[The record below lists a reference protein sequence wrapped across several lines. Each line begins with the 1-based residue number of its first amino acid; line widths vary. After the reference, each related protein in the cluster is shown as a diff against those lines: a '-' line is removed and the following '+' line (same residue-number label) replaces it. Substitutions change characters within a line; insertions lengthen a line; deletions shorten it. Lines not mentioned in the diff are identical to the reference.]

1 MIYLDDFLDSTQ
13 GQLYGPIHSRTFTNF
28 CFDSRRIQPG
38 ELFLAV
44 KTERGDGHDYI
55 LDACRDGA
63 TGVVCERPVD
73 LSRFAVTCLVVPDT
87 QQALQ
92 NWAHHILVKYG
103 TQVVGVTGSVGK
115 TSTKEAV
122 AAVLSARFEVFRNR
136 ASFNGRFGLPIA
148 LGELRPNAEIAVLE
162 MAADGFGEI
171 AELVQMAPPR
181 VGIVTAVQPAHLD
194 TFGSLEAIAAEK
206 AHLVEG
212 LSASG
217 LAVLNY
223 DDPRVRAMAR
233 RTPAQVLTY
242 GFDPGADLVA
252 TNVTVDGD
260 GTVFKMRL
268 QHLGVLVDQVE
279 LRLPLVGR
287 HQAYVG
293 LAAAAVGLSFG
304 LDLATI
310 ARQLAG
316 MERVP
321 GRLNPLPGHG
331 GSLLLDDT
339 YNASPAAVLAALE
352 TLAAF
357 KGRRKIA
364 VLGDMTHL
372 GAFEAE
378 GHRAVGR
385 RAAEVVDILVTKG
398 EAAWQIADEARRLG
412 LDGDRVVIT
421 YTTEDAV
428 SAIRD
433 RLGPGDVVLVKGA
446 VEARMEE
453 VVAQLMADPAQAE
466 RVLVRQEPAWKQTLV
481 LYPDRPTWVEIDL
494 GAIAHNTRRLK
505 ALAGPGVKLMAV
517 LKADAYGHG
526 ALRVGQTMLNNGADW
541 LAIAMVS
548 EAIALRQAG
557 IDAPI
562 LVLGYTPAWQAR
574 DAVRFD
580 LALTVFNLDVARAL
594 SRAAVALNRQAR
606 VHVKVDTGMGRLGL
620 FPEEV
625 VPFIQSIRDLPGLV
639 VEGIFTHFAVA
650 DSREDWADAYTA
662 EQVARFQAVL
672 DDLIAAGIT
681 IPLVHAANSAATL
694 RLLNC
699 QVPIPSLPAAN
710 GGNEGGGHWDLVIG
724 HSSQLVVRPG
734 IALYGLD
741 PSPEVRCPPDFRPAL
756 SWKTQIAQVKAMPPG
771 SYIGYGCTYR
781 TEGMQRIA
789 VIPVGYAD
797 GFRRAPKNWGEVI
810 VRGRRVPIVGRVC
823 MDQTMIDVTGVPDVR
838 QGDEVV
844 LIGRQGDE
852 VITVEEVAARLGTIN
867 YEVVSEIL
875 ARVPRVS

>member
-1 MIYLDDFLDSTQ
+1 MIYLDDLLDGTG
-13 GQLYGPIHSRTFTNF
+13 GQIHGSVQARTFANF

-63 TGVVCERPVD
+63 AGVLCERPPD
-73 LSRFAVTCLVVPDT
+73 LSRFAATCIVVPDT
-87 QQALQ
+87 QRALQ
-92 NWAHHILVKYG
+92 DWARFILAKYG

-122 AAVLSARFEVFRNR
+122 AAVLSARFQVFKNR

-148 LGELRPNAEIAVLE
+148 LGELRPDAEIAVLE

-171 AELVQMAPPR
+171 AELVRIAPPQ
-181 VGIVTAVQPAHLD
+181 VGIVTAVQPVHLD
-194 TFGSLEAIAAEK
+194 TFGSLEAIATEK
-206 AHLVEG
+206 AHLVEA
-212 LSASG
+212 LPADG

-233 RTPAQVLTY
+233 RTQARVVTY

-252 TNVTVDGD
+252 TNVSVDQH
-260 GTVFKMRL
+260 GTILRVRHQQF
-268 QHLGVLVDQVE
+268 GVLVDQVE

-287 HQAYVG
+287 HQANVA
-293 LAAAAVGLSFG
+293 LAAVAVGLHFG
-304 LDLATI
+304 LDLETMAC
-310 ARQLAG
+310 QLAT

-321 GRLNPLPGHG
+321 GRLNPLPGYG
-331 GSLLLDDT
+331 GSLILDDT
-339 YNASPAAVLAALE
+339 FNASPGAVLAALD

-357 KGRRKIA
+357 TGKRKIA
-364 VLGDMTHL
+364 ILGDMTQL
-372 GAFEAE
+372 GAFEIE
-378 GHRAVGR
+378 GHRTVGR
-385 RAAEVVDILVTKG
+385 RASEVVDILVTKG
-398 EAAWQIADEARRLG
+398 EAAWYIADEARRHG
-412 LDGDRVVIT
+412 MNSDRVVVT

-428 SAIRD
+428 AAIRD

-446 VEARMEE
+446 VEMRMEE
-453 VVAQLMADPAQAE
+453 VVARLLGDGLQAE
-466 RVLVRQEPAWKQTLV
+466 KVLVRQEPAWKQTLV

-505 ALAGPGVKLMAV
+505 ELAGPGVKLMAV

-526 ALRVGQTMLNNGADW
+526 ALRVAQTALNNGADW
-541 LAIAMVS
+541 LAIACLN
-548 EAIALRQAG
+548 EAIALRNAG

-562 LVLGYTPAWQAR
+562 LVLGYTPPWQAR

-580 LALTVFNLDVARAL
+580 LALTVFNLDVAKAL

-625 VPFIQSIRDLPGLV
+625 VPFIQSIRNLPGLV
-639 VEGIFTHFAVA
+639 IEGLFTHFAVA
-650 DSREDWADAYTA
+650 DSREDWAEAYTQ
-662 EQVARFQAVL
+662 EQFTRFQAVIDEL
-672 DDLIAAGIT
+672 AAADIT
-681 IPLVHAANSAATL
+681 IPLIHATNSAATL
-694 RLLNC
+694 RYF
-699 QVPIPSLPAAN
+699 
-710 GGNEGGGHWDLVIG
+710 NEQSPDPKCPTGSFAPLRTSCWALVIG
-724 HSSQLVVRPG
+724 HSSQLVIRPG

-741 PSPEVRCPPDFRPAL
+741 PSPEVRCPSDFRPAL
-756 SWKTQIAQVKAMPPG
+756 TWKTQIAQVKTMPPG
-771 SYIGYGCTYR
+771 SCVGYGCTYR
-781 TEGMQRIA
+781 TQGEERIA

-797 GFRRAPKNWGEVI
+797 GFRRAPKNWGEVL
-810 VRGRRVPIVGRVC
+810 VRGQRAPIVGRVC
-823 MDQTMIDVTGVPDVR
+823 MDQTMINVTHIPGVR

-852 VITVEEVAARLGTIN
+852 AITVEEVAARLGTIN